1 MNNTAK
7 QAGQSARDLAQKIA
21 RQISQEPLEVLKNA
35 GSQVT
40 GVETPRPQENS
51 SQNQNPETQAKIIQ
65 HQNELQDKAKSGR
78 RMEALNQ
85 ELKDIHKQDLF
96 KDLQGKIS
104 QGIEIPIADYT
115 ELSMEQK
122 QVLKAQ
128 MEAVKYQK
136 QQAEYNKS
144 QKGIPSVISKPG
156 RRFGAERTQKA
167 EAERQ
172 QTRVEKPVPP
182 SG

>member
-7 QAGQSARDLAQKIA
+7 QAGQSARDLAQKVA
-21 RQISQEPLEVLKNA
+21 RQMAQEPLEILKDA
-35 GSQVT
+35 KGQVADA
-40 GVETPRPQENS
+40 ETPKPQENS
-51 SQNQNPETQAKIIQ
+51 SQNPDTQVKMIQN
-65 HQNELQDKAKSGR
+65 QNELQDKAKSGR

-85 ELKDIHKQDLF
+85 ELKDIRKQDLF

-104 QGIEIPIADYT
+104 QGIEVPVADYT

-128 MEAVKYQK
+128 TEAYQNQKSKMENQNTYVGVPA
-136 QQAEYNKS
+136 
-144 QKGIPSVISKPG
+144 IHSKPS
-156 RRFGAERTQKA
+156 RRFGAGQKH

-172 QTRVEKPVPP
+172 QTRVEKPIPP

>member
-7 QAGQSARDLAQKIA
+7 QTGRSARDLAQKIA
-21 RQISQEPLEVLKNA
+21 RQMAQEPPEILKTTRQQVAGGEQVANRQEV
-35 GSQVT
+35 
-40 GVETPRPQENS
+40 RPLD
-51 SQNQNPETQAKIIQ
+51 NQNPEGQAKIIQ
-65 HQNELQDKAKSGR
+65 HQNELLDKAKSGR
-78 RMEALNQ
+78 RIEALNQ
-85 ELKDIHKQDLF
+85 EIKDIHKQDLF
-96 KDLQGKIS
+96 KDLQNKIA
-104 QGIEIPIADYT
+104 QGMEVPVADYT

-128 MEAVKYQK
+128 MEAVRAQAAK
-136 QQAEYNKS
+136 QQAAG
-144 QKGIPSVISKPG
+144 QKVLEIPRSKRG
-156 RRFGAERTQKA
+156 RRFGQTQKQ